1 MCKLEHIFGPSFL
14 IQSSMIS
21 AFLCILTFKMV
32 SASIVYDF
40 NEFIYY
46 FGFFL
51 VMILKVALPCYFGQ
65 QVINESERIFHK
77 VYDLPWYEN
86 NLKFRRNI
94 MIMME
99 RCQNEIAF
107 TIEGFYT
114 FDFVHL
120 SEIIQLAYS
129 FYSMLRSFEN

>member
-1 MCKLEHIFGPSFL
+1 MCKLEDFFGPTFL

-21 AFLCILTFKMV
+21 VFLCILTFKMV

-51 VMILKVALPCYFGQ
+51 VMILKVALPCFFGQ
-65 QVINESERIFHK
+65 QVINESEKILNK
-77 VYDLPWYEN
+77 VYDLPWYKSD
-86 NLKFRRNI
+86 LKFRRNI
-94 MIMME
+94 LIMMG
-99 RCQNEIAF
+99 RCQNEIGF
-107 TIEGFYT
+107 TVEGFYT

-120 SEIIQLAYS
+120 SEVCVIGCN
-129 FYSMLRSFEN
+129 F

>member
-1 MCKLEHIFGPSFL
+1 MTNHFFHISHSVMCKLEHIFGPLFL

-21 AFLCILTFKMV
+21 AILCILTFKMV

-65 QVINESERIFHK
+65 RVINESEKIFSK

-86 NLKFRRNI
+86 NLKFRRSI

-120 SEIIQLAYS
+120 SEVCIG
-129 FYSMLRSFEN
+129 